1 MMDIPATQ
9 LAWLN
14 PLFLSLQVACLAT
27 ILAGLLAVP
36 LAWWLTRQSRA
47 AHATS
52 RSAWLVELIDS
63 IVVVPMVLPPTVLGY
78 YLLVVLGRE
87 GVLGQWLSN
96 ALGIQLIFTFSAAVI
111 AAAVVTFPLIVKGS
125 RSAFE
130 ASDETLFLAARTL
143 GMSRLARFFR
153 IGLPLAWR
161 GVLSASLLGFARAF
175 GEFGATLMVA
185 GSIPGQT
192 RTLSIAIYEA
202 VQSGQENQAAF
213 MSAIACVLAIVIVWF
228 ANLSVRKDPYRT
240 T

>member
-1 MMDIPATQ
+1 MDLPA
-9 LAWLN
+9 ARFEWLN
-14 PLFLSLQVACLAT
+14 PLVLSLQVACLAT
-27 ILAGLLAVP
+27 VFAGLIAVP

-47 AHATS
+47 ARAAN
-52 RSAWLVELIDS
+52 RNAWFVELIDS

-87 GVLGQWLSN
+87 SALGHWLSN
-96 ALGIQLIFTFSAAVI
+96 TLGIQLIFTFSAAVI

-130 ASDETLFLAARTL
+130 ATDETLFLAARTL
-143 GMSRLARFFR
+143 GMGLFARFFR

-161 GVLSASLLGFARAF
+161 GVFSASLLGFARAF

-213 MSAIACVLAIVIVWF
+213 MSAIACVLAVVVVWC
-228 ANLSVRKDPYRT
+228 ANLSLRKDPYRVT
-240 T
+240 